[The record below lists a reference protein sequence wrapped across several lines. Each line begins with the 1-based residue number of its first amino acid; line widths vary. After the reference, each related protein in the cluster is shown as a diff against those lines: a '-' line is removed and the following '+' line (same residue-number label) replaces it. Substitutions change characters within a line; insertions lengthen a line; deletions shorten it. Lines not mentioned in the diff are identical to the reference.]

1 MSGRKDTST
10 PPQGDPLGVA
20 ADAAPTDVGDAT
32 STRHGA
38 EPPAGA
44 AREPSAPD
52 KEGEPQAASGDA
64 QVDEASAARG
74 DAPAAPAGAS
84 AARGDAPADDPAAP
98 GDDPAADPL
107 ADAQAEA
114 AEMRDR
120 YLRSEAELQNVRKRA
135 ARDVA
140 AAHDRGVARL
150 AKELLTAFDH
160 LELALAQAEQQS
172 GAGAEWVKGIR
183 LVQDELH
190 GALARVGIQAFSPT
204 GEPFDPNEHEAMA
217 QQPSEEAE
225 SGTVLQ
231 VYQQGYRLNGQ
242 VLRPARVVVA
252 GGSA

>member
-1 MSGRKDTST
+1 MTGDKDTST

-38 EPPAGA
+38 EPPAEAAPGPSEPGA
-44 AREPSAPD
+44 GSDPEEAS
-52 KEGEPQAASGDA
+52 GEPAASGDA
-64 QVDEASAARG
+64 PAVSGDSSGASG
-74 DAPAAPAGAS
+74 DA
-84 AARGDAPADDPAAP
+84 
-98 GDDPAADPL
+98 PAADPL

-190 GALARVGIQAFSPT
+190 GALARVGIQAFAPH

-225 SGTVLQ
+225 PGTVLQ